1 MIFIQNTL
9 DNKIEIKL
17 HRETVILYLKEGIV
31 DFDDVI
37 CIVDD
42 FINKIKLDNFMIK
55 IIKEILKRGI
65 PLKMQVRGKSMLPFF
80 MDRQK
85 VIIRPLIND
94 PLKTGDI
101 IAFIHPKYD
110 NLIIHRII
118 KINNDF
124 FISKGDAVLRSDGWI
139 SKGNILGVVEYRER
153 MKYVKVFLSKWRIWY
168 LLIKI
173 FHLLPRGYKEFL
185 KSIWYKLRYS
195 IIYCF

>member
-153 MKYVKVFLSKWRIWY
+153 IKYVKVFLSKWRIWY